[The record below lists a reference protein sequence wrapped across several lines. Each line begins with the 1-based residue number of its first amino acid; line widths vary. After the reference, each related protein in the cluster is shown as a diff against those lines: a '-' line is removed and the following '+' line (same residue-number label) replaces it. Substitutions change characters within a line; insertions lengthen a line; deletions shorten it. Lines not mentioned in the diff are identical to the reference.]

1 MLLLAVKLNANSGH
15 DLIANH
21 WPLILIVVL
30 LLILLTKVY
39 TKASDKAKAN
49 HYIKKQNKA
58 IKKQYHKNEQ
68 TAIRLINQIIG
79 LLDQQMSY
87 VDDPSQL
94 DYFKEQYQGM
104 REDLSN
110 DQQVH
115 VSAYDLYNQY
125 VHNFNDTQSQ
135 LATTMLELTKLF
147 RN

>member
-1 MLLLAVKLNANSGH
+1 MLFLAIKLNANSGH
-15 DLIANH
+15 DLIVNH

>member
-21 WPLILIVVL
+21 WPLILIVIL

-39 TKASDKAKAN
+39 TKASDKAKAK

>member
-39 TKASDKAKAN
+39 TKASDKAKAK
-49 HYIKKQNKA
+49 HYVKKQNKA

-87 VDDPSQL
+87 VDDPSQF

>member
-49 HYIKKQNKA
+49 RYVKKQNKA